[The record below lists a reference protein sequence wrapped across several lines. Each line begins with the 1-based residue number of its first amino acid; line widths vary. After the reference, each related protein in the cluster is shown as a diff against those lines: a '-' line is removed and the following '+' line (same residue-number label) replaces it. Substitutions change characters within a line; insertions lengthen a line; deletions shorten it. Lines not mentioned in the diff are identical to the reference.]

1 MHWQMKGIAAGDA
14 RLACAPLAPLAD
26 SGPDPPSCSRSS
38 KAAAAGKQQQAP
50 ASKHQ
55 HANKQARE
63 PTYGTF
69 AWCLLI
75 RGDGSMPKCQ
85 RRALPGFVNWPL
97 SGKQTE
103 VVASSVQAPQ
113 R

>member
-14 RLACAPLAPLAD
+14 RLACALLAPLAD
-26 SGPDPPSCSRSS
+26 SGPDPPSCFRSS
-38 KAAAAGKQQQAP
+38 KTAAASTSEQAP
-50 ASKHQ
+50 TQESRQTSKHESK
-55 HANKQARE
+55 ANGA
-63 PTYGTF
+63 Y
-69 AWCLLI
+69 AWCLLV
-75 RGDGSMPKCQ
+75 RGDRSIPKCQ

-97 SGKQTE
+97 PEKQTE